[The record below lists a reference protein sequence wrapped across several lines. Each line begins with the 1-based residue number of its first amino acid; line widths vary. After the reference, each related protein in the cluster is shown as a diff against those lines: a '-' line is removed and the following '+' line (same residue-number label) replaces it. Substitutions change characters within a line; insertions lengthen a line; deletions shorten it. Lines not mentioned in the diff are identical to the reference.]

1 MATHQLT
8 DVEIRILGSLMEKAL
23 STPDYYPLSL
33 NALTNACNQKSS
45 RDPVVVYDERDVQ
58 SVLEALEEK
67 NLVNRSGVGRVP
79 KYEEL
84 LSPAY
89 DLVPRETAVLCLL
102 MLRGPQTVGELR
114 SRTGRLATFENLEAV
129 TEILEKLV
137 EWGLARRLDRLPGRK
152 ESRYTHLF
160 GGAPETLPPPDQ
172 TAPDVTHAV
181 DSAARLDRL
190 ESEVAQLRS
199 DIESL
204 RETLRT
210 FKAQFE

>member
-1 MATHQLT
+1 MATTPLT

-58 SVLEALEEK
+58 SVLEVLEEK
-67 NLVNRSGVGRVP
+67 KLVNRSGVGRVP

-84 LSPAY
+84 LSPTY
-89 DLVPRETAVLCLL
+89 DLVPRETAILCVL
-102 MLRGPQTVGELR
+102 MLRGPQTIGELR

-137 EWGLARRLDRLPGRK
+137 EWGLAQQQDRLPGRK
-152 ESRYTHLF
+152 ESRYDHLL
-160 GGAPETLPPPDQ
+160 GGAPETVLPPDQ
-172 TAPDVTHAV
+172 TQPPAAHAA
-181 DSAARLDRL
+181 DSIARIEQL

-204 RETLRT
+204 KETLRT
-210 FKAQFE
+210 FKAQFD

>member
-8 DVEIRILGSLMEKAL
+8 AVEIRILGSLMEKAL

-58 SVLEALEEK
+58 SVLEVLEEK
-67 NLVNRSGVGRVP
+67 KLVNRSGVGRVP

-84 LSPAY
+84 LSPTY
-89 DLVPRETAVLCLL
+89 DLVPRETAVLCVL

-114 SRTGRLATFENLEAV
+114 SRTGRLATFENLETV

-137 EWGLARRLDRLPGRK
+137 EWGLAQRLDRLPGRK
-152 ESRYTHLF
+152 ESRYDHLL
-160 GGAPETLPPPDQ
+160 GGVPETVQPPDRPAPPP
-172 TAPDVTHAV
+172 AHAA
-181 DSAARLDRL
+181 DNTARLDQL
-190 ESEVAQLRS
+190 ESDVAQLQS

-204 RETLRT
+204 RETLAA
-210 FKAQFE
+210 FKAQFD

>member
-1 MATHQLT
+1 MATTLLT

-45 RDPVVVYDERDVQ
+45 RDPVVVYDEGDVQ

-67 NLVNRSGVGRVP
+67 KLVNRSGVGRVP

-84 LSPAY
+84 LSPTY
-89 DLVPRETAVLCLL
+89 DLVPRETAVLCVL

-137 EWGLARRLDRLPGRK
+137 DWGLAQQLDRLPGRK
-152 ESRYTHLF
+152 ESRYDHLL
-160 GGAPETLPPPDQ
+160 GRAPETVLPTDQ
-172 TAPDVTHAV
+172 TAPPPAHAA
-181 DSAARLDRL
+181 DSIARIEQL
-190 ESEVAQLRS
+190 ESEVVQLRS

-204 RETLRT
+204 RETLST
-210 FKAQFE
+210 FKAQFD

>member
-1 MATHQLT
+1 MATTSLT

-58 SVLEALEEK
+58 SVLAVLEEK
-67 NLVNRSGVGRVP
+67 KLVNRSGVGRVP

-84 LSPAY
+84 LSPTY
-89 DLVPRETAVLCLL
+89 DLVPRETAVLCVL

-137 EWGLARRLDRLPGRK
+137 EWGLAQRLDRLPGRK
-152 ESRYTHLF
+152 ESRYDHLL
-160 GGAPETLPPPDQ
+160 GCAPETVRPPDQ
-172 TAPDVTHAV
+172 TAPPPAHAA
-181 DSAARLDRL
+181 DSAARLDQL
-190 ESEVAQLRS
+190 ESDVAQLRN
-199 DIESL
+199 DIDRL
-204 RETLRT
+204 RETLEA
-210 FKAQFE
+210 FKAQFD

>member
-1 MATHQLT
+1 MATTLLT

-45 RDPVVVYDERDVQ
+45 RDPVVVYDEGDVQ

-67 NLVNRSGVGRVP
+67 KLVNRSGVGRVP

-84 LSPAY
+84 LSPTY
-89 DLVPRETAVLCLL
+89 DLVPRETAVLCVL

-137 EWGLARRLDRLPGRK
+137 DWGLAQQLDRLPGRK
-152 ESRYTHLF
+152 ESRYDHLL
-160 GGAPETLPPPDQ
+160 GERRRRCCRLTRRRHPRPMRL
-172 TAPDVTHAV
+172 TA
-181 DSAARLDRL
+181 SR
-190 ESEVAQLRS
+190 ESNNSNRKSSNCEAIS
-199 DIESL
+199 
-204 RETLRT
+204 
-210 FKAQFE
+210 KASGKH

>member
-1 MATHQLT
+1 MATNALT
-8 DVEIRILGSLMEKAL
+8 AVEIRILGSLMEKAL

-45 RDPVVVYDERDVQ
+45 RDPVVAYDERDVQ

-67 NLVNRSGVGRVP
+67 KLVNRSGVGRVP

-89 DLVPRETAVLCLL
+89 DLVPRETAVLCVL

-129 TEILEKLV
+129 AEILEKLV
-137 EWGLARRLDRLPGRK
+137 EWGLAQRLDRLPGRK
-152 ESRYTHLF
+152 ESRYTHLL
-160 GGAPETLPPPDQ
+160 GEVPETPLPHDPS
-172 TAPDVTHAV
+172 AP
-181 DSAARLDRL
+181 SAAHAADSIERLDQL
-190 ESEVAQLRS
+190 ESEVAQLRG

-210 FKAQFE
+210 LKAQFD

>member
-1 MATHQLT
+1 MATTPLT

-23 STPDYYPLSL
+23 STPDYYPLSI

-58 SVLEALEEK
+58 SVLEVLEEK
-67 NLVNRSGVGRVP
+67 KLVNRSGVGRVP

-84 LSPAY
+84 LSPTY
-89 DLVPRETAVLCLL
+89 DLVPRETAVLCVL

-114 SRTGRLATFENLEAV
+114 SRTGRLAMFENLAAV

-137 EWGLARRLDRLPGRK
+137 EWGLAQRLDRLPGRK
-152 ESRYTHLF
+152 ESRYDHLL
-160 GGAPETLPPPDQ
+160 GGAPETVLPPDQ
-172 TAPDVTHAV
+172 TQPPAV
-181 DSAARLDRL
+181 HEADSIARIEQL
-190 ESEVAQLRS
+190 ESGVAQLRS
-199 DIESL
+199 DVESL

-210 FKAQFE
+210 FKAQFD

>member
-1 MATHQLT
+1 MTTNPLT

-67 NLVNRSGVGRVP
+67 KRVNRSGVGRVP

-84 LSPAY
+84 LSPTY
-89 DLVPRETAVLCLL
+89 DLVPRETAILCVL
-102 MLRGPQTVGELR
+102 MLRGPQTIGELR

-137 EWGLARRLDRLPGRK
+137 EWGLAQRLDRLPGRK
-152 ESRYTHLF
+152 EARYAHLL
-160 GGAPETLPPPDQ
+160 GGAPETVLPPDQ
-172 TAPDVTHAV
+172 LAPPPAHAA
-181 DSAARLDRL
+181 DNTARLDQL

-204 RETLRT
+204 RETLAA
-210 FKAQFE
+210 FKAQFD